1 MQPRIYTYKITFEEI
16 PHWYW
21 GVHKEKKYGETYLG
35 SPVTHKWMWD
45 FYTPKIQILEF
56 FPFTDEGWKE
66 ANLVEDRLIRPDL
79 NNPLCLNEGCGARV
93 SREAAQQG
101 GYKMKGV
108 PKTKEHREKIGNGN
122 RGKKR
127 SPEYCQA
134 LSERNKG
141 RSPTEEQKLKQ
152 SESLKRFFKE
162 NPEVRTRIAE
172 KAKERKWFHNP
183 LTGETRHC
191 TEIPAGGWQTG
202 RPISYLGAPW
212 WTDGTHNKRA
222 FECPGPGWERGMT
235 SDPRRRKFKCTVTGF
250 ISSPGGLTKYQKL
263 RGIDLSNRVLVE

>member
-21 GVHKEKKYGETYLG
+21 GVHKEKRYSDGYMG

-56 FPFTDEGWKE
+56 FPYTEEGWKQ
-66 ANLVEDRLIRPDL
+66 ANLVEDRLIKPDL
-79 NNPLCLNEGCGARV
+79 NDPLCLNEGCGARV
-93 SREAAQQG
+93 SREAAQRG

-108 PKTKEHREKIGNGN
+108 PKTGEHRKKIGDGN

-141 RSPTEEQKLKQ
+141 RILTEEQKAQ
-152 SESLKRFFKE
+152 RSASMRQFYQE
-162 NPEVRTRIAE
+162 NPEARQKKSE
-172 KAKERKWFHNP
+172 EGSQRKWYHNSA
-183 LTGETRHC
+183 TGETRHC
-191 TEIPAGGWQTG
+191 VEAPSPEWKEG
-202 RPISYLGAPW
+202 RPIEYLGAPW
-212 WTDGTHNKRA
+212 WTDGKQNRRSLEK
-222 FECPGPGWERGMT
+222 PGPEWERGI
-235 SDPRRRKFKCTVTGF
+235 SNHPSKRRFRCTLTGF
-250 ISSPGGLTKYQKL
+250 VSSSAGLTKYQNS
-263 RGIDLSNRVLVE
+263 RGIDTSNRVRVE

>member
-21 GVHKEKKYGETYLG
+21 GVHKEKKFGELYLG
-35 SPVTHKWMWD
+35 SPITHRWMWD

-66 ANLVEDRLIRPDL
+66 ANLVEDRLIKPDL
-79 NNPLCLNEGCGARV
+79 NDPLCLNEGCGGRV
-93 SREAAQQG
+93 SREASQRG

-108 PKTKEHREKIGNGN
+108 PKTQEHKEKIGKGN

-134 LSERNKG
+134 LSERNRGKKISESQ
-141 RSPTEEQKLKQ
+141 RKKQ
-152 SESLKRFFKE
+152 SETLKRFFRE
-162 NPEVRTRIAE
+162 NPEVRAQLTE

-183 LTGETRHC
+183 QTGETRHC
-191 TEIPAGGWQTG
+191 TEIPGEDWQPG

-212 WTDGTHNKRA
+212 WTNGSENKRS
-222 FECPGPGWERGMT
+222 FECPGPGWERGMS
-235 SDPRRRKFKCTVTGF
+235 SDPKKRKFKCTVTGF

-263 RGIDLSNRVLVE
+263 RGIDTSNRVLVD